1 MSMIH
6 QTENQMVI
14 GEYNDQSSGVDM
26 MEQLL
31 TERMELLREL
41 DDPTLMEC
49 DKKWIEQD
57 IEIINQKITAFQK
70 LY

>member
-1 MSMIH
+1 MIH

-57 IEIINQKITAFQK
+57 IEIINQKITAFQQ